1 MSEEDFEMLE
11 ENQVA
16 VQNMFASRY
25 LSTFEEQ
32 VVYWQKAL
40 AAIFD
45 VISVLQEVQRLWSFL
60 ENLFMHS
67 QEVKKE
73 LPEESEKFVH
83 IDKDVKEIL
92 KQGETMKI
100 MKTFSVQ
107 EDILPR
113 CEAVEKELNLCEKA
127 LNEFLDGKRRAF
139 PRFYFV
145 STLDLLDILS
155 NGNNPSRI
163 MRHMS
168 KVFQAVETLTLSD
181 VPAGERPN
189 ATTMIT
195 CVGQE

>member
-1 MSEEDFEMLE
+1 
-11 ENQVA
+11 
-16 VQNMFASRY
+16 
-25 LSTFEEQ
+25 
-32 VVYWQKAL
+32 
-40 AAIFD
+40 
-45 VISVLQEVQRLWSFL
+45 
-60 ENLFMHS
+60 MHS

-73 LPEESEKFVH
+73 LPEESEKFVG
-83 IDKDVKEIL
+83 IDKEVKEIL
-92 KQGETMKI
+92 KQGETTKI
-100 MKTFSVQ
+100 MKTFSIQ

-113 CEAVEKELNLCEKA
+113 CESVEKQLNLCEKA

-168 KVFQAVETLTLSD
+168 KVFQAVDTLTLNETS
-181 VPAGERPN
+181 AGERPN
-189 ATTMIT
+189 AATMIT